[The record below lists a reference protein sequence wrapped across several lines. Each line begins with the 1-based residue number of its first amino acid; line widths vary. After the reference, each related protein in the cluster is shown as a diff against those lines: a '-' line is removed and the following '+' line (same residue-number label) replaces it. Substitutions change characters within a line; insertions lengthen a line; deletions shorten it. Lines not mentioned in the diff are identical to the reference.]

1 MKEWKAGE
9 EESSKTTV
17 YLEIEG
23 SDKNCIYESV
33 AIFKSIASA
42 LKLLTNQSTES

>member
-1 MKEWKAGE
+1 ME
-9 EESSKTTV
+9 EQRARGIKTNV

-23 SDKNCIYESV
+23 SDNCTYESV

-42 LKLLTNQSTES
+42 PNS